1 MAKAKVA
8 IVTDSTSC
16 LTPEIIEK
24 YNIHVIPLLV
34 NWDEQSLKDGIDI
47 TADQFYSRLSTSSS
61 MPATSQPSAGEFVEL
76 YEKVAET
83 AETIVSIHISSEL
96 SGTYQSASQAKDMVD
111 IPIELVDSR
120 TAATPLGMM
129 VIEAAKAVEAGGDV
143 AAAGAAAK
151 ALMGNSGI
159 FFVVDTLE
167 FLHRGGRIGG
177 AKRLIGSIL
186 NIKPILT
193 VADGKVDNYASA
205 RTKKKAM
212 KEMVDMVT
220 DKLSG
225 KQPKYIGV
233 IHSSAPDEATKL
245 SALMGDQFGSAE
257 VIEADLTPVI
267 GTHVGP
273 GCVGLAFAL

>member
-1 MAKAKVA
+1 MSKAKVA

-16 LTPEIIEK
+16 LTDALIEK

-34 NWDEQSLKDGIDI
+34 NWDGESLKDGIDI
-47 TADQFYSRLSTSSS
+47 TADQFYARLSNSSS

-96 SGTYQSASQAKDMVD
+96 SGTYQSALAAQGMVEV
-111 IPIELVDSR
+111 PVELVDSR
-120 TAATPLGMM
+120 SAATPLGMM
-129 VIEAAKAVEAGGDV
+129 VIEAAKAVENGAD
-143 AAAGAAAK
+143 AAGAAAAAK
-151 ALMGNSGI
+151 AMINKANI

-177 AKRLIGSIL
+177 ARRLIGSVL

-193 VADGKVDNYASA
+193 IDDGKVESHASV

-212 KEMVDMVT
+212 KAMIDTVT
-220 DKLSG
+220 EKLG
-225 KQPKYIGV
+225 GGAPRYIGV
-233 IHSSAPDEATKL
+233 IHSSAPDEAARL
-245 SALMGDQFGSAE
+245 ASLMGDQFSSAE

-273 GCVGLAFAL
+273 GCVGLAYSL